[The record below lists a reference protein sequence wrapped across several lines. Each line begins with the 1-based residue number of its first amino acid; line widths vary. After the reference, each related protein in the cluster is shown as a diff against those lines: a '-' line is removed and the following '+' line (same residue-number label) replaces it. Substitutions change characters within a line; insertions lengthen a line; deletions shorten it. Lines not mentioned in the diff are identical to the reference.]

1 MLIWDRQE
9 LEILGHLTRWP
20 DSNLSFSDIY
30 THPTFLQVFLSF
42 PKHTLTFPPPG
53 LCPHCIL
60 CRDYCSSFSIYFLH
74 FCFFK
79 AKFLGHLLQ
88 NMSNFP
94 ANCFLY
100 PLSFH
105 CLLPSLDNEH
115 CHWKSCSVP
124 SLVPDTVSSLHV
136 SACIHMGL

>member
-20 DSNLSFSDIY
+20 ESNLSFSDIY
-30 THPTFLQVFLSF
+30 THPTFLQVILSF
-42 PKHTLTFPPPG
+42 PKHTFPPPG

-60 CRDYCSSFSIYFLH
+60 CLDYCSSFSISFLH
-74 FCFFK
+74 FHFFI
-79 AKFLGHLLQ
+79 AKFLGPLLQ

-94 ANCFLY
+94 ANRFLY

-105 CLLPSLDNEH
+105 CLPLSLDNEQF
-115 CHWKSCSVP
+115 HWKSCSVP
-124 SLVPDTVSSLHV
+124 SFVPDTVSSLHV
-136 SACIHMGL
+136 AARIRMGL